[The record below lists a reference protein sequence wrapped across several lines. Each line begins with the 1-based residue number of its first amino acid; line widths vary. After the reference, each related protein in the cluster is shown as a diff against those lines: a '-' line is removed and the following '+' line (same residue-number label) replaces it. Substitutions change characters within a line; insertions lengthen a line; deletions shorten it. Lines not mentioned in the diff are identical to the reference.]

1 MGLTAAEK
9 IFGAHTVEGTAR
21 AGQFVTARVDRVLL
35 NDVSGPLAFRQMQAM
50 GASRVA
56 DPSRVV
62 LVNDHFVPPKDVA
75 AAANLTTMRRFAA
88 EQGIQHFY
96 DFPEGGIEHTLMPEK
111 GLVAPGELI
120 AGGDSHTCTYG
131 AFGALGTGLGS
142 TDMAALL
149 ALGELWFQVPETIR
163 YDVVGR
169 KQPFVSGKDLILHL
183 IGRFGVDGATYRCME
198 FAGEG
203 MAQFNMDERMAVCNM
218 AVEAGAKTCIVLPDE
233 VTRQWARQMAFD
245 RPYREVSSDPDATF
259 AERHTVRLEEIPP
272 LVAAPHSPGNVQPV
286 EAFRGVQV
294 HQVYIGN
301 CSNGTLT
308 DLRQAAQVVKG
319 RRVARG
325 VRAIV
330 VPATQAIY
338 RQALAEGL
346 LATLAEAGFTIAA
359 PTCGACFGG
368 HMGVLDRGEVAVA
381 TTNRNFRGR
390 MGHPESQVYLANAY
404 VAAAAAVAG
413 ELVPPAAVLP
423 AAA

>member
-1 MGLTAAEK
+1 
-9 IFGAHTVEGTAR
+9 
-21 AGQFVTARVDRVLL
+21 
-35 NDVSGPLAFRQMQAM
+35 M
-50 GASRVA
+50 GAERVA

-75 AAANLTTMRRFAA
+75 SAANLTVMRQFAR
-88 EQGIQHFY
+88 EQGIEHFY
-96 DFPEGGIEHTLMPEK
+96 DFTEGGIEHTLLPER

-131 AFGALGTGLGS
+131 AFAALGTGLGS

-149 ALGELWFQVPETIR
+149 ALGELWFQVPQTLR
-163 YDVVGR
+163 YDVVGSKR
-169 KQPFVSGKDLILHL
+169 PFVSGKDLILYL
-183 IGRFGVDGATYRCME
+183 IGRFGVDGATYMCME
-198 FAGEG
+198 FGGDG
-203 MAQFNMDERMAVCNM
+203 MAQFNMDERMAICNM
-218 AVEAGAKTCIVLPDE
+218 AVEAGAKTCIVEPDP
-233 VTRQWARQMAFD
+233 VTRQWASGMAFN
-245 RPYREVSSDPDATF
+245 RPVREVRSDPDAEF
-259 AERHTVRLEEIPP
+259 AARHTVKLDELVP
-272 LVAAPHSPGNVQPV
+272 LVACPHSPGNVRPV
-286 EAFRGVQV
+286 EEVRGVRV

-308 DLRQAAQVVKG
+308 DLRQAAQVVRGK
-319 RRVARG
+319 RVAKG

-338 RQALAEGL
+338 RQAMAEGL
-346 LATLAEAGFTIAA
+346 LAILTEAGFIVSA

-404 VAAAAAVAG
+404 VAAAAAIAG
-413 ELVPPAAVLP
+413 ELVAPQAVAA
-423 AAA
+423 

>member
-9 IFGAHTVEGTAR
+9 IFEAHTVEGTPR

-35 NDVSGPLAFRQMQAM
+35 NDVSGPVAFRQMRAM
-50 GASRVA
+50 GADRVA

-75 AAANLTTMRRFAA
+75 SAANLTVMRQFAR
-88 EQGIQHFY
+88 EQGIEHFY
-96 DFPEGGIEHTLMPEK
+96 DFTEGGIEHTLLPER

-131 AFGALGTGLGS
+131 AFAALGTGLGS

-149 ALGELWFQVPETIR
+149 ALGELWFQVPHTLR
-163 YDVVGR
+163 YDVVGSKR
-169 KQPFVSGKDLILHL
+169 PFVSGKDLILYL
-183 IGRFGVDGATYRCME
+183 IGRFGVDGATYMCME
-198 FAGEG
+198 FAGDG
-203 MAQFNMDERMAVCNM
+203 MAQFNMDERMAICNM
-218 AVEAGAKTCIVLPDE
+218 AVEAGAKTCIVEPDE
-233 VTRQWARQMAFD
+233 VTRRWASGMAFN
-245 RPYREVSSDPDATF
+245 RPVREVRSDPDAEF
-259 AERHTVRLEEIPP
+259 AARHTVKLDELVP
-272 LVAAPHSPGNVQPV
+272 LVACPHSPGNVRPV
-286 EAFRGVQV
+286 EEVRGVRV

-308 DLRQAAQVVKG
+308 DLRQAAQVVRGK
-319 RRVARG
+319 RVAKG

-338 RQALAEGL
+338 RQAMAEGL
-346 LATLAEAGFTIAA
+346 LAVLMEAGFIVSA

-404 VAAAAAVAG
+404 VAAAAAIAG
-413 ELVPPAAVLP
+413 ELVAPQAVAA
-423 AAA
+423 